1 MGKKPT
7 RETFAQM
14 VRGLP
19 ETVDVVPP
27 RIASL
32 DGDTLV
38 DESGLEY
45 TCVEEDLPNARVGT
59 GQGGRPSSHR
69 RLWLRWR
76 VRLDVG

>member
-7 RETFAQM
+7 RQTFAQM
-14 VRGLP
+14 VSDLP
-19 ETVDVVPP
+19 ETKDVVPP

-45 TCVEEDLPNARVGT
+45 SCVEEDLSNARV
-59 GQGGRPSSHR
+59 
-69 RLWLRWR
+69 
-76 VRLDVG
+76 